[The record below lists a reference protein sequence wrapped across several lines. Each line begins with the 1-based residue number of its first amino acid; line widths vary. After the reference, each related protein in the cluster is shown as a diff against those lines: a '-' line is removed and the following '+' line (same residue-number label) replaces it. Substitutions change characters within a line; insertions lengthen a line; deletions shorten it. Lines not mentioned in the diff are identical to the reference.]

1 MQILRKGIYW
11 VLLAVLLTAGGF
23 LLFTQLGAAPINECD
38 EARHG
43 VNAYEMLQSGDYLV
57 STYRG
62 ETDYWNLKPP
72 LSLYSIILGFQLFGF
87 NTFGLRFYSAAS
99 MLLTMAVLA
108 LWMKRRYGSAASL
121 GTLSFLLACSMIYGP
136 HFARFGDAD
145 AQMVLF
151 YTIGML
157 CMLESPKNLRWLYG
171 SAVCF
176 GLAFMSKSWHAALIP
191 VTCFLYVCVTGLIK
205 KLNWKQYLLLLFWGL
220 LPVAPWAVARYLHD
234 GMAFFGPMFTK
245 DIVARA
251 TTVHETHFG
260 DGTVLHYVRVLFREP
275 VVVLAAIGIACAL
288 LWKLVKRSRLNADHL
303 GVALWMLTP
312 LAFFS
317 VCVSKLDW
325 YIFPCLPA
333 LAVGLGMALGVLLR
347 TVKGRSMLPRLICA
361 VLVFGMMGNWA
372 WSNWL
377 SVSGEPGHN
386 RYQTMISEYFDRDM
400 DSGERIYI
408 QYESKNAYS
417 SSNDFRVWVQDDVL
431 NAQLTG
437 DLVCLDG
444 GIDAFLEEEEH
455 AYLICHDVGMD
466 WTLLEEYPILSED
479 GPVML
484 LEN

>member
-1 MQILRKGIYW
+1 MQFLRKATYW
-11 VLLAVLLTAGGF
+11 VLLAAMLTAGGF
-23 LLFTQLGAAPINECD
+23 LLFTQLGEAIISECD

-43 VNAYEMLQSGDYLV
+43 VNAYEMMQSGDYLV

-72 LSLYSIILGFQLFGF
+72 LSLYSIILGYQLFGF
-87 NTFGLRFYSAAS
+87 NAFGMRFYSALS
-99 MLLTMAVLA
+99 MLLTMLVLA

-121 GTLSFLLACSMIYGP
+121 GTLGFMLACSMIYGP

-151 YTIGML
+151 YTISML
-157 CMLESPKNLRWLYG
+157 CMLESRKNLRWLYG

-191 VTCFLYVCVTGLIK
+191 VTCLLYVCVTGLIK

-220 LPVAPWAVARYLHD
+220 LPIAPWAVARYLHD
-234 GMAFFGPMFTK
+234 GMAFFAPMFTK
-245 DIVARA
+245 DVVARA
-251 TTVHETHFG
+251 TTVHETHYG
-260 DGTVLHYVRVLFREP
+260 DVAHYVRVLMREP
-275 VVVLAAIGIACAL
+275 VVALTAVFIAAAL
-288 LWKLVKRSRLNADHL
+288 LWKLVRRSRIHADHW

-312 LAFFS
+312 LFFFS
-317 VCVSKLDW
+317 ICVSKLDW

-333 LAVGLGMALGVLLR
+333 LAVGLGMVLGRLLHSL
-347 TVKGRSMLPRLICA
+347 KGSACIPRIACA
-361 VLVFGMMGNWA
+361 VIAFGLMGYWTSVNW
-372 WSNWL
+372 NY
-377 SVSGEPGHN
+377 VSAEPNQN
-386 RYQTMISEYFDRDM
+386 RYQLIMTEYFDREY

-408 QYESKNAYS
+408 QYESQNKYS
-417 SSNDFRVWVQDDVL
+417 TSNDYRVWVQDDVL
-431 NAQLTG
+431 TAQLCG

-466 WTLLEEYPILSED
+466 WTLLEEYPILSEE